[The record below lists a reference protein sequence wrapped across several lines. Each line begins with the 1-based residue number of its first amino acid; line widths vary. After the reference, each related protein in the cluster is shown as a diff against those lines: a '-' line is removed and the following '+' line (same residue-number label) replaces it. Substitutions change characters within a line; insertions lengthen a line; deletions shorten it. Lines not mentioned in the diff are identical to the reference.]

1 MSLRS
6 EFAGVV
12 LKICKLTHR
21 QHTQAS
27 KWTRGLALSLHE
39 KQALVNELLEGPQ
52 LPAADLKSLP
62 AQINRSPP
70 NKDGVLKGTRLA
82 AMDPRSGGDIFL
94 YHQNWQ
100 CQPALYH
107 FEPRTRVAGTLPLD
121 DAMLHTPIA
130 STYTDSNGIIT
141 WWLFYLDK
149 SNVIQNIYSRG
160 NPTDWQRG
168 NIGSK
173 RYTVP
178 TQSSIAFE
186 EDDRWSDGSVFPNTD
201 GHGGASVWSL
211 NSYAYLFT
219 LRNTQTI
226 DLWWQDYNSQS
237 VDRNSWQLG
246 PSSHAAVMA
255 NASMCGQFV
264 FAYQGAKEWIQGNNF
279 TGTRPELVR

>member
-27 KWTRGLALSLHE
+27 KWTRGLTLSLHE
-39 KQALVNELLEGPQ
+39 KQAL
-52 LPAADLKSLP
+52 
-62 AQINRSPP
+62 
-70 NKDGVLKGTRLA
+70 
-82 AMDPRSGGDIFL
+82 
-94 YHQNWQ
+94 
-100 CQPALYH
+100 
-107 FEPRTRVAGTLPLD
+107 
-121 DAMLHTPIA
+121 
-130 STYTDSNGIIT
+130 

-178 TQSSIAFE
+178 AQSSIAFE

-246 PSSHAAVMA
+246 PSSHAVVMA
-255 NASMCGQFV
+255 NASMCGQFA